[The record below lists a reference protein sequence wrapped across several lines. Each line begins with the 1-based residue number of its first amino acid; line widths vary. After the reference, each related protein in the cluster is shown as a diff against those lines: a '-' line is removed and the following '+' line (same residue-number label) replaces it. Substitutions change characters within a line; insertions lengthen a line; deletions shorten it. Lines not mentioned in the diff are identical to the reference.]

1 MIFICGTT
9 GEECKSGP
17 VNVVGY
23 YIQSLGYLRYNDSNK
38 LIYTDGNTEDAFYSI
53 TVDGKGRFILIHE
66 SSKTFLCFNKRKR
79 IFKNIK
85 RVSPSA
91 LEGCILEMRSQ
102 KVWIQIGY
110 NITKSL
116 DVRQFLQV
124 RGKGKMAGR
133 YQPRFIRNCMKRRD
147 IHKVAHGK
155 CNFVNM
161 LLKRDLV
168 VESCTDK
175 QRNACRI
182 LKENKFPKKFGFCDE
197 YDEY

>member
-1 MIFICGTT
+1 M
-9 GEECKSGP
+9 
-17 VNVVGY
+17 
-23 YIQSLGYLRYNDSNK
+23 
-38 LIYTDGNTEDAFYSI
+38 
-53 TVDGKGRFILIHE
+53 
-66 SSKTFLCFNKRKR
+66 
-79 IFKNIK
+79 
-85 RVSPSA
+85 SPSA

-197 YDEY
+197 YDEYWIYTDRIMRKIVTLKSMQTNQMLICSFFIVHILSVCFHFSINYLPT